1 MTRIGCKMANSYR
14 CDIYMCSDY
23 IRSVCN
29 TVFKNEKSV
38 LLKVSSLLQVFVY
51 LKYIQCAK
59 MWKNVEK
66 RASQVLTYQKMCIS
80 RSQLPKNVQNRAK
93 NMQKRAKTCKNV
105 QKRAS
110 QMFFDPIQ
118 KHALSRSVHLEALYL
133 EALLYLCQLA

>member
-66 RASQVLTYQKMCIS
+66 RGKTCIS
-80 RSQLPKNVQNRAK
+80 STYLPKNVHLKVSITKKCAKSCKKHAKTCK
-93 NMQKRAKTCKNV
+93 NMQKRAKTCISNV
-105 QKRAS
+105 FGPYSKTCIVKVRAS
-110 QMFFDPIQ
+110 
-118 KHALSRSVHLEALYL
+118 
-133 EALLYLCQLA
+133 